1 MIIQAVLLRDISIVI
16 TFLTNLGSVRQT
28 GGMLAPRRLS
38 EIRGALRMSQ
48 EGMAR
53 LLGVSFA
60 TVNRWE
66 NGHSSPTGA
75 VMEVYRALDV
85 ALHAGK
91 NVRQLLAS
99 ASLDPGRVYHR
110 IFQLAYGE

>member
-1 MIIQAVLLRDISIVI
+1 MKPDQIRQIRKALS
-16 TFLTNLGSVRQT
+16 LTQQQF
-28 GGMLAPRRLS
+28 A
-38 EIRGALRMSQ
+38 E
-48 EGMAR
+48 
-53 LLGVSFA
+53 LLGVSFV
-60 TVNRWE
+60 TLNRWE

-110 IFQLAYGE
+110 IFQLAYGD